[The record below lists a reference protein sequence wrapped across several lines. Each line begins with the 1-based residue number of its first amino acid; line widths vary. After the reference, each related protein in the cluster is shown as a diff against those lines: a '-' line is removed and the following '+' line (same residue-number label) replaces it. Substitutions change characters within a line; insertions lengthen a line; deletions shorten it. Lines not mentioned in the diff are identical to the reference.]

1 MVARRATSPDLCPGA
16 SAVPSTPRSP
26 RWKHPRRDAVVA
38 GVAAL
43 ALVAGGVQLLPS
55 AGADEVVVRQVASST
70 DSGVVD
76 LNRDG
81 RAEYAAYGVTNSAL
95 SVGEQ
100 PRDGSDLRLLLPYA
114 VSQTALDAV
123 KGGGSANVS
132 MRVWRAD
139 NLAGRRI
146 VLDALTGAGTATT
159 LDYSRAGTSLATLT
173 PAEGKLAV
181 DVTSPIKAMSVPG
194 TFTVR
199 IRLDQL
205 APQTG
210 GQLTQVNIATSEA
223 RRFDD
228 KPVLS
233 VTG

>member
-26 RWKHPRRDAVVA
+26 RWKHPRRDALVA
-38 GVAAL
+38 GVATL

-81 RAEYAAYGVTNSAL
+81 RADYGAYGVTNSAL

-100 PRDGSDLRLLLPYA
+100 PRDGSDLRLFLPFT
-114 VSQTALDAV
+114 VSQTMLDAV
-123 KGGGSANVS
+123 GGGGSANVS

-139 NLAGRRI
+139 NLGGRRI
-146 VLDALTGAGTATT
+146 VLDGLTGSGRPTTFDYNRPGTN
-159 LDYSRAGTSLATLT
+159 LATLT
-173 PAEGKLAV
+173 PVEGKVAV
-181 DVTSPIKAMSVPG
+181 DVTSALK
-194 TFTVR
+194 
-199 IRLDQL
+199 
-205 APQTG
+205 
-210 GQLTQVNIATSEA
+210 
-223 RRFDD
+223 
-228 KPVLS
+228 
-233 VTG
+233 